1 MAFRLVEQ
9 YLPGVAGGACYLC
22 RASRR
27 TVHDD
32 DHRHGRPEAILDAGV
47 SIDFEGVLV
56 ICETCF
62 REGAQLIGL
71 VDAADRDTAVA
82 AMAEA
87 QARAGEAEAARDEA
101 IMLAEAVVAFRQDR
115 EAAASEEPS
124 EPAAPR
130 PRKARA
136 A

>member
-27 TVHDD
+27 TVHDVAG
-32 DHRHGRPEAILDAGV
+32 GRPEAILDAGV

-71 VDAADRDTAVA
+71 VDAADRDNAVA
-82 AMAEA
+82 AMAQA
-87 QARAGEAEAARDEA
+87 VARAAEAEAARDEA

-115 EAAASEEPS
+115 EAAASAEPS

-136 A
+136 